1 MIYWP
6 NGSSPKSSLQTARR
20 LGASLEATSISSRAR
35 LQGQQHYPEVS
46 PAPCTPELG
55 ADAEGQLFKQ
65 RLPGVNI
72 SRTQRAADKALGQ
85 SHVHVPPTERLRAQ
99 RMLEMSKYSSR
110 STGFIAGELGCINAD
125 FDLQP
130 TVERPRKG
138 AAPGGHNAAPSGR
151 PHSHPRWHLLLR
163 LLGLLSS
170 FSPYFS
176 LMPLVVHGRSYE
188 IVIYISGRK

>member
-1 MIYWP
+1 MLK
-6 NGSSPKSSLQTARR
+6 GSYLSKGCLVLTSPEPKGAPMKSSGR
-20 LGASLEATSISSRAR
+20 E
-35 LQGQQHYPEVS
+35 
-46 PAPCTPELG
+46 
-55 ADAEGQLFKQ
+55 
-65 RLPGVNI
+65 
-72 SRTQRAADKALGQ
+72 
-85 SHVHVPPTERLRAQ
+85 SHVHIPPTEHLRAQ
-99 RMLEMSKYSSR
+99 RMLEMSKYPSR

-138 AAPGGHNAAPSGR
+138 AALGGHNAAPSGR
-151 PHSHPRWHLLLR
+151 PHSHPRWHLLLQ

-176 LMPLVVHGRSYE
+176 LMPLVVCRRSYE